1 MSKKCFDLF
10 ELLSYDDIEEIE
22 TILKKIR
29 ASLYTNKLWWER
41 VRLYFK
47 AMDYRRK
54 GFKCNIIA
62 KMLGLP
68 PSVIYNW
75 DKGHTPLNT
84 RSIPKI
90 TAEFVELFTASLG
103 DGHVRLTKK
112 LIGHGGVGIDF
123 RLRDKELAT
132 HLYNLALKVVG
143 NAWYYYKDGWH
154 YTGFYSSIIAELV
167 EVAKVNH
174 LIALKIVA
182 PFPREAIRGLF
193 DTEGGPTFRGDGQL
207 VFSNTNPEIVML
219 LKQLLKSIK
228 LDFLI
233 VPERRDGEMRSP
245 TNEKTYKIKQPIIYR
260 VYISARCWHRF
271 YNEIGFVTQ
280 RKMQKLKQQISHER
294 YLVRYF
300 TELLEKICQSP
311 ETVTTFLRSFFKYRG
326 TYSEKDHSI
335 AIFFVDPT
343 EAEAISRMLTILGI
357 EHIRKEGIKYKKY
370 PQKTLTAIYIKG
382 DGLIK
387 FKRTV
392 MNQIPR
398 KRIRRSTIKSTP
410 PLQ

>member
-10 ELLSYDDIEEIE
+10 ELLSYADMMEIE
-22 TILKKIR
+22 TILKKTR
-29 ASLYTNKLWWER
+29 ASIYTNKLWWER

-47 AMDYRRK
+47 AMHYRRK
-54 GFKCNIIA
+54 GLKCNAIA
-62 KMLGLP
+62 KILGLP
-68 PSVIYNW
+68 PAVIYKW

-84 RSIPKI
+84 RKIPNI
-90 TAEFVELFTASLG
+90 TAEFAELFTASLG

-112 LIGHGGVGIDF
+112 LIGHGGIGIDF
-123 RLRDKELAT
+123 RLRDKDLAM

-154 YTGFYSSIIAELV
+154 YTGFYNSIIAELV
-167 EVAKVNH
+167 ETAKVNH

-233 VPERRDGEMRSP
+233 TPERREGEIKSP
-245 TNEKTYKIKQPIIYR
+245 TNGKTYKIKDPIIYR

-271 YNEIGFVTQ
+271 YNEIGFATQ
-280 RKMQKLKQQISHER
+280 RKKQKLKQLISNER
-294 YLVRYF
+294 YRVRYF
-300 TELLEKICQSP
+300 TELLEEICQSP
-311 ETVTTFLRSFFKYRG
+311 ETIIDFLRLFFKYRG
-326 TYSEKDHSI
+326 THNEKNRCI

-357 EHIRKEGIKYKKY
+357 EHKKKEGYKYKKY
-370 PQKTLTAIYIKG
+370 PEKTLTAIYIKG
-382 DGLIK
+382 DGLVK
-387 FKRTV
+387 FKKTV
-392 MNQIPR
+392 MNQVPR
-398 KRIRRSTIKSTP
+398 KRKGR
-410 PLQ
+410 